1 MRLIPKLPHH
11 KLKGFTLIELI
22 MAIVV
27 VGIVALPISVTL
39 ARHVQSIFE
48 SQDMTIATNLARFD
62 LELMNN
68 TDYTSIAS
76 ASFTGYQGYGYDLT
90 RTVSYVNINNWW
102 FSTESTKKITVQVT
116 KSGSA
121 TVLVRLVTY
130 ISRNIRYPF

>member
-1 MRLIPKLPHH
+1 M
-11 KLKGFTLIELI
+11 T
-22 MAIVV
+22 IVV

-39 ARHVQSIFE
+39 ARHVQSVFE

-68 TDYTSIAS
+68 TNYTSIAS
-76 ASFTGYQGYGYDLT
+76 ASFAGYQGYDYDLT
-90 RTVSYVNINNWW
+90 RTVSDINGWW
-102 FSTESTKKITVQVT
+102 FSTEGTKKITVQVT

-121 TVLVRLVTY
+121 AVLVKLVTY